1 MIYSAL
7 KSNSLTAKCLF
18 MFSIGIATSL
28 PFALIVKISGIWFY
42 DHLHISRSMI
52 GVIGLM
58 QVPYLFKY
66 AFVPFAYKLKIP
78 YVQNSRYDYR
88 DLFVLIQVGIIAS
101 IFFIGHI
108 NNFLLALIVFIILN
122 IFVLLQDAIL
132 YNYHIYFLK
141 DTERTKGISGL
152 MIGFRIGYFISGPI
166 LYQFAHSFGWD
177 ISFHFIALLLLANTM
192 LMLPMIKY
200 TDYKIENTQNIKS
213 FKNALLEP
221 LSRIRNNNFIYVLLF
236 IFFYKALSS
245 INNRMLEPFLI
256 DNGFTIQDIALGYKL
271 IGSIVGVLLCAIMPF
286 LTQRIDVK
294 KILLFLFVMHCFSF
308 AILCQI
314 VFYNHSYLLFYC
326 SIIYE
331 NIIVS
336 AMMAAFFVLINKIS
350 YQNNRDIILYCFLWS
365 VFQLSSIF
373 FGSIAGVLAD
383 GFGWIGFFN
392 ILIGSSIFVFIILF
406 IFARKI
412 KI

>member
-1 MIYSAL
+1 
-7 KSNSLTAKCLF
+7 
-18 MFSIGIATSL
+18 
-28 PFALIVKISGIWFY
+28 
-42 DHLHISRSMI
+42 
-52 GVIGLM
+52 
-58 QVPYLFKY
+58 
-66 AFVPFAYKLKIP
+66 
-78 YVQNSRYDYR
+78 
-88 DLFVLIQVGIIAS
+88 
-101 IFFIGHI
+101 
-108 NNFLLALIVFIILN
+108 
-122 IFVLLQDAIL
+122 
-132 YNYHIYFLK
+132 
-141 DTERTKGISGL
+141 
-152 MIGFRIGYFISGPI
+152 
-166 LYQFAHSFGWD
+166 
-177 ISFHFIALLLLANTM
+177 
-192 LMLPMIKY
+192 MLPMIKY
-200 TDYKIENTQNIKS
+200 TDYKIANTQNIKS
-213 FKNALLEP
+213 FKDALLEP

-236 IFFYKALSS
+236 IFFYKSLSS
-245 INNRMLEPFLI
+245 INNRMLELFLI

-294 KILLFLFVMHCFSF
+294 KILLFLFIMHCFSF

-336 AMMAAFFVLINKIS
+336 SMMAAFFVLINKIS

-383 GFGWIGFFN
+383 GFGWVGFFN